1 MGTTEEGMPRR
12 RHLAPGD
19 NQAGIEFNSRRSP
32 VLSSGGMVAS
42 SQPLATKAGVD
53 ILDAGGTAADAAV
66 AAAAVLG
73 VTEPMSTGIGGDA
86 FALFYEAESGDVR
99 AINGSGRSPSALTL
113 AMIEAQGLGS
123 GLPPGHPHTV
133 TVPGAVACWFDLLER
148 FGKLSVQQILTPAI
162 RLAQGGFPVA
172 PITARAW
179 ESAALRARG
188 SPGLAELL
196 IEGRSPR
203 MGEMFRN
210 PGLARVLQMLAEGG
224 ARVFY
229 EGEIA
234 SAIVAEIQRAGGLMT
249 VEDLARHR
257 SEWVD
262 PIFTTYRG
270 LRVWECPPNGQGL
283 TTLLALNI
291 LQGFDLA
298 SLPPLGEQR
307 LHLIVEA
314 LRLAFADAFWYVADP
329 DFGAIPLTGLLSE
342 DFARGRREQIDP
354 DRAMAVPARGVP
366 MSSSDTV
373 YLSVVDG
380 QGNACS
386 FINSLYERFGSGI
399 VPQGWG
405 FALQNRG
412 LNFRLTA
419 DHPNGL
425 APGKRPYHTII
436 PAMATRGDGSLC
448 ASFGVMGGFMQPQGQ
463 AQVVVGLWDDG
474 LDPQAA
480 LDRPRVCLLGDYQ
493 LTGGELALEEGI
505 PLQTMG
511 SLISKGH
518 RVRPVRGFDRSVFGR
533 GQIIV
538 RSSGG
543 GVLTG
548 GSDPRADGCALGS
561 I

>member
-1 MGTTEEGMPRR
+1 
-12 RHLAPGD
+12 
-19 NQAGIEFNSRRSP
+19 
-32 VLSSGGMVAS
+32 MVAT
-42 SQPLATKAGVD
+42 SQPLATKAGLD
-53 ILDAGGTAADAAV
+53 MLDAGGTAADAAV
-66 AAAAVLG
+66 AAGAVLG

-86 FALFYEAESGDVR
+86 FALFYEAESGEVR
-99 AINGSGRSPSALTL
+99 AINGSGRSPSGLTL
-113 AMIEAQGLGS
+113 ATIEAQGLTS
-123 GLPPGHPHTV
+123 GLPRGHPHTV
-133 TVPGAVACWFDLLER
+133 TVPGAVACWFDLVGA
-148 FGKLSVQQILTPAI
+148 FGNLSMQQILTPAI
-162 RLAQGGFPVA
+162 RLAQGGFPVG

-179 ESAALRARG
+179 ESAALRSPE

-196 IEGRSPR
+196 IEGRPPR
-203 MGEMFRN
+203 MGEAFRN
-210 PGLARVLQMLAEGG
+210 PGLARALGMLAEGG
-224 ARVFY
+224 VRAFY
-229 EGEIA
+229 DGEIA
-234 SAIVAEIQRAGGLMT
+234 GAIVAEIQGAGGLMT
-249 VEDLARHR
+249 MEDLARHR
-257 SEWVD
+257 SEWVS
-262 PIFTTYRG
+262 PISTSYRG
-270 LRVWECPPNGQGL
+270 LRIWECPPNGQGL

-298 SLPPLGEQR
+298 SLAPLGEQR
-307 LHLIVEA
+307 LHLMVEA

-329 DFGAIPLTGLLSE
+329 DFGAMPLAELLSE
-342 DFARGRREQIDP
+342 DFARGRRGQIDP
-354 DRAMAVPARGVP
+354 DRAMAPPARGGPVY
-366 MSSSDTV
+366 SSDTV

-380 QGNACS
+380 DGNACS

-419 DHPNGL
+419 DHPNAI

-436 PAMATRGDGSLC
+436 PAMATREDGSLF

-463 AQVVVGLWDDG
+463 TQVVLGLWDDG

-480 LDRPRVCLLGDYQ
+480 LDRPRLCLLGDYG

-505 PLQTMG
+505 TLQTMG
-511 SLISKGH
+511 ALIRKGH

-538 RSSGG
+538 HDSGN

-561 I
+561 L